1 MCHQCNS
8 AMGGCGEEVDWRMFP
23 WRDCKDSKFC
33 IKIIKKDALS
43 ECLNFYYDLS
53 LCYLISHSIKLVL
66 PELTRTEC
74 ETTLLKS
81 TRDRLSMPVL
91 RRHGY
96 CSPGRK
102 NDPTSPLTVE
112 DPKVTY
118 CFCNDW
124 NGCNSANGLFTR
136 IAPLTFL
143 SFIMPIFWTTF
154 QS

>member
-1 MCHQCNS
+1 MERNFCLVLLFLVSFYYGAEAIMCHQCNS

-33 IKIIKKDALS
+33 IKIIKKDALTG
-43 ECLNFYYDLS
+43 EYT
-53 LCYLISHSIKLVL
+53 II
-66 PELTRTEC
+66 REC

-143 SFIMPIFWTTF
+143 SLLVCAVISRFL
-154 QS
+154 